1 MTMKSFIK
9 DFITKIT
16 KISFTKGKMV
26 KLVIISSIKYKK
38 GVILMSDFSKE
49 SIQRAKDEV
58 KLQKLISNIPVE
70 KLDTPQKIEKWRLS
84 NLLCK

>member
-1 MTMKSFIK
+1 MATRSFIK
-9 DFITKIT
+9 DFIAKIT
-16 KISFTKGKMV
+16 K
-26 KLVIISSIKYKK
+26 ISSIKYKK

-70 KLDTPQKIEKWRLS
+70 KLDTPQKIEKWL
-84 NLLCK
+84 KEDY

>member
-9 DFITKIT
+9 DFITKIN

-26 KLVIISSIKYKK
+26 KLVIISSIEYKK

-58 KLQKLISNIPVE
+58 KLQKLISNIPV
-70 KLDTPQKIEKWRLS
+70 
-84 NLLCK
+84 

>member
-38 GVILMSDFSKE
+38 EVILMSDFSKE

-58 KLQKLISNIPVE
+58 KLQKLISVNCNNKLNI
-70 KLDTPQKIEKWRLS
+70 
-84 NLLCK
+84 

>member
-1 MTMKSFIK
+1 MKSFIK

-38 GVILMSDFSKE
+38 GVILISDSSKE

-70 KLDTPQKIEKWRLS
+70 KLDTPQKIEKWL
-84 NLLCK
+84 KEDY

>member
-1 MTMKSFIK
+1 MAIKSFIK
-9 DFITKIT
+9 DFIAKIT
-16 KISFTKGKMV
+16 K
-26 KLVIISSIKYKK
+26 ISSIKYKK

-70 KLDTPQKIEKWRLS
+70 KLDTPQKIEKWL
-84 NLLCK
+84 KEDY

>member
-1 MTMKSFIK
+1 MKSFIK
-9 DFITKIT
+9 DFIAKIT
-16 KISFTKGKMV
+16 K
-26 KLVIISSIKYKK
+26 ISSIKYKK

-70 KLDTPQKIEKWRLS
+70 KLDTPQKIEKWL
-84 NLLCK
+84 KEDY

>member
-1 MTMKSFIK
+1 MKSFIK

-16 KISFTKGKMV
+16 K
-26 KLVIISSIKYKK
+26 ISSIKYKK

-70 KLDTPQKIEKWRLS
+70 KLDTPQKIEKWL
-84 NLLCK
+84 KEDY

>member
-1 MTMKSFIK
+1 MAMKSFIK
-9 DFITKIT
+9 DFIAKIT
-16 KISFTKGKMV
+16 K
-26 KLVIISSIKYKK
+26 ISSIKYKK

-70 KLDTPQKIEKWRLS
+70 KLDTPQKIEKWL
-84 NLLCK
+84 KEDY

>member
-1 MTMKSFIK
+1 MTMKSFIE

-26 KLVIISSIKYKK
+26 KLVIISSIKCKK

-70 KLDTPQKIEKWRLS
+70 KLDTPQKIEKWL
-84 NLLCK
+84 KEDY

>member
-1 MTMKSFIK
+1 MAIKFFIK
-9 DFITKIT
+9 DFIAKIT
-16 KISFTKGKMV
+16 K
-26 KLVIISSIKYKK
+26 ISSIKYKK

-70 KLDTPQKIEKWRLS
+70 KLDTPQKIEKWL
-84 NLLCK
+84 K

>member
-26 KLVIISSIKYKK
+26 KLVIISSIKHKK

-70 KLDTPQKIEKWRLS
+70 KLDTPQKIEKWL
-84 NLLCK
+84 K